1 MSVAMAIPKN
11 LKKGAVIRFEGQPYL
26 VIDYWEAKTA
36 QRRATLHV
44 KLRDFQKGKVFER
57 TLDDKAEVD
66 LVDSNVRI
74 MQFLYSDRA
83 SFTFMDSQSFDQIV
97 IPREQMEEL
106 EPFLEP
112 EREYRVLFLEN
123 QPLHVELPPAVVLE
137 VTETAATSK
146 GTGNSGGNVY
156 KEAVLKT
163 GLKVMVPLF
172 IKQGDL
178 IRINTASREYLGKE
192 SEA

>member
-97 IPREQMEEL
+97 LPREQLEEI

-112 EREYRVLFLEN
+112 EHEYRVLFLEN
-123 QPLHVELPPAVVLE
+123 QPLNVELPPAVVLE
-137 VTETAATSK
+137 VTETATPSK
-146 GTGNSGGNVY
+146 GTGTIGGNVY

-163 GLKVMVPLF
+163 GVKVMVPLF